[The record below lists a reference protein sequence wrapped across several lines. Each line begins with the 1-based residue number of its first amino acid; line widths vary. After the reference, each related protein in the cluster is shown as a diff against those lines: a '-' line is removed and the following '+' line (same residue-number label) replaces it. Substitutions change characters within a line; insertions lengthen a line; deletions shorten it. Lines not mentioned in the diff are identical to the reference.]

1 MVVSVSVRWLTE
13 QRQLGLV
20 VLAGA
25 TGLDRRIEWAHSIE
39 LADPSPW
46 LRGHELLLTT
56 GLRLSPTAADEQRTY
71 VETLDR
77 AGVVA
82 LGFGIGLS
90 HDRVPE
96 ALVAAA
102 ESAGLPLLQV
112 PLPTP
117 FIAVIRAVTERIAQQ
132 QYEGVTRASRV
143 QPRMTRAALHGGN
156 RAVLRELVAA
166 IDGSVLQF
174 DADLDLIADYPAGA
188 GVRAGQ
194 VVENLRQG
202 TGSTGIPSSVASMSS
217 AGPTGVLTALRL
229 QVGRRLHGYLA
240 LVSDRAPTPIDH
252 LLLGHAA
259 SLICLEQEKPLRL
272 REAQNRFNEMLVGL
286 LLDDALTDRQTAD
299 QLRITGLPLR
309 DGVVALAIGGGDP
322 RRALTAVDLVLQGL
336 ELPLV
341 GAVSDDHAVALLPAE
356 PAALIDDV
364 LAGVAGVAPAAA
376 GFARADTSA
385 DIVGALRQAVTAA
398 RLAALR
404 GTSVVNADTMAGR
417 SLLAV
422 PATRAALVALAEDRL
437 RPLAGNPQPGDT
449 DLVGTLR
456 AFLEYHGHWEA
467 ASAAIGIHRHTLHK
481 RIDRIQDL
489 LGIDLDSAHER
500 AELLLCLSVW
510 SADP

>member
-1 MVVSVSVRWLTE
+1 M
-13 QRQLGLV
+13 
-20 VLAGA
+20 
-25 TGLDRRIEWAHSIE
+25 
-39 LADPSPW
+39 
-46 LRGHELLLTT
+46 
-56 GLRLSPTAADEQRTY
+56 
-71 VETLDR
+71 
-77 AGVVA
+77 
-82 LGFGIGLS
+82 
-90 HDRVPE
+90 
-96 ALVAAA
+96 
-102 ESAGLPLLQV
+102 
-112 PLPTP
+112 
-117 FIAVIRAVTERIAQQ
+117 
-132 QYEGVTRASRV
+132 
-143 QPRMTRAALHGGN
+143 
-156 RAVLRELVAA
+156 
-166 IDGSVLQF
+166 
-174 DADLDLIADYPAGA
+174 
-188 GVRAGQ
+188 
-194 VVENLRQG
+194 
-202 TGSTGIPSSVASMSS
+202 
-217 AGPTGVLTALRL
+217 LTALRL